1 MIDYDLIKKIVLTDL
16 ERIDLSA
23 PLRFNETIPYF
34 KRLIESF
41 LFFEGKEG
49 ELMTTDQDTIRRV
62 FNEFRN
68 LVQQVQNFQSEPSES
83 VQNTQNRRNG
93 LTDSIKNLDTTFTTN
108 VLPIYL
114 RIKTESSD
122 KNFKTRI
129 ESFDKIIVEAQNL
142 ISTKAA
148 SFDSNFNSL
157 VKNFEKDSGKITSDL
172 QEQIKNSGELLRDA
186 HEIKRKAEE
195 FSTENIV
202 EKYGSIFSN
211 QAKEN
216 RVIAFISL
224 ALFLAG
230 LVLTIIFAF
239 RFFTPILNTLAN
251 IKDDETI
258 RLEYIITN
266 VIFRITLL
274 SLFLVFVKECLKNF
288 NINMRLY
295 NINKHRQN
303 SLESFR
309 TLISNLKDNDS
320 ADREARSSI
329 IRQIA
334 ETIYSNQDDGYISK
348 DKKQMS
354 VSEITDLVKA
364 LRGL

>member
-1 MIDYDLIKKIVLTDL
+1 MIDFDLIKKIVLLDL

-41 LFFEGKEG
+41 LFFEGKES
-49 ELMTTDQDTIRRV
+49 ELLITDQDTIKRI

-83 VQNTQNRRNG
+83 VQNTQNRRDG
-93 LTDSIKNLDTTFTTN
+93 LTGNIKKLDTTFSVS

-122 KNFKTRI
+122 KNFKTKI
-129 ESFDKIIVEAQNL
+129 ESFDKIIIESQNL
-142 ISTKAA
+142 ISTKVA

-157 VKNFEKDSGKITSDL
+157 VKNFERDSGNMASDL
-172 QEQIKNSGELLRDA
+172 QTKIKDSRELLRDA

-202 EKYGSIFSN
+202 EKYGSIFSK

-224 ALFLAG
+224 SLFLISLG
-230 LVLTIIFAF
+230 MTIFFAF
-239 RFFTPILNTLAN
+239 RFFIPILDALKN

-258 RLEYIITN
+258 RLEYVITN

-354 VSEITDLVKA
+354 VSEITDLIKA